1 MTVTYMGGAAPCL
14 VSGHLDEDP
23 NLCVGELWGDTSLTA
38 FCFHLELR
46 AGHAPLA
53 LMPFH
58 LHWAVGCPL
67 SQRAQAME
75 IQGIPTPGESC
86 I

>member
-23 NLCVGELWGDTSLTA
+23 HLWVGEPWVDTSLTA

-46 AGHAPLA
+46 AGHA
-53 LMPFH
+53 
-58 LHWAVGCPL
+58 
-67 SQRAQAME
+67 QD
-75 IQGIPTPGESC
+75 
-86 I
+86 